1 MIVSTTLD
9 QLMKDSGQA
18 DLIGTR
24 EKISSETLHRLMC
37 DAKVIRLIRDSD
49 GEILD
54 LGRAVRTAPLKFWQA
69 LAVRDGGCVFPGC
82 DAPPT
87 RCQAHHILW
96 WDRDRGDTSLWNL
109 ALLCHHHHHLVHEG
123 RWTMARAPDGTLEF
137 RRPDGTL
144 LVI

>member
-1 MIVSTTLD
+1 
-9 QLMKDSGQA
+9 
-18 DLIGTR
+18 
-24 EKISSETLHRLMC
+24 MC

-49 GEILD
+49 AEILD

-82 DAPPT
+82 DAPPM

-96 WDRDRGDTSLWNL
+96 WDRDQGHTSLSNL

-123 RWTMARAPDGTLEF
+123 RWRFTRNHDNQFEF
-137 RRPDGTL
+137 HRPDGTL
-144 LVI
+144 FQLPDAATEPLWNARASP